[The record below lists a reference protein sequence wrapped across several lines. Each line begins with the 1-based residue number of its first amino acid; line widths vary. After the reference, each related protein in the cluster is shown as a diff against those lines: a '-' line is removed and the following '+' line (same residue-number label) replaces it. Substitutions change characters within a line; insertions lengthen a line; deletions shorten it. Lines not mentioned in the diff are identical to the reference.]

1 MPASML
7 ASLTAFLNDP
17 AFSLGGFAA
26 SRAEALGALLGV
38 WMVLCNLRVH
48 PLGWL
53 LAILSSMLY
62 LLVFWEAR
70 LYGDASLQILFIVM
84 AAWGWWWWRRG
95 GTAAGGD
102 GADSEALA
110 GERGVRRL
118 GLRGRLTAL
127 LAMAALWPAFGWL
140 LWRFTNTDVPWWDA
154 FPTAGSVVAT
164 VLLGLKCTEN
174 WPAWL
179 VVNLVGAAL
188 FAWKGLWLTV
198 GLYGIFAALSVV
210 GWRAWTRREAAA
222 APQGGA

>member
-1 MPASML
+1 ML
-7 ASLTAFLNDP
+7 SSLTTFLNDP
-17 AFSLGGFAA
+17 AFSVGTLVA

-53 LAILSSMLY
+53 LAILSSLLY

-70 LYGDASLQILFIVM
+70 LYGEAALQILFVVM
-84 AAWGWWWWRRG
+84 AAWGWRQWRRAASKVRLGEG
-95 GTAAGGD
+95 GEPPRG
-102 GADSEALA
+102 EA
-110 GERGVRRL
+110 GVRRL
-118 GLRGRLTAL
+118 DLRGRLVAL

-154 FPTAGSVVAT
+154 FTTSGSVVAT
-164 VLLGLKCTEN
+164 VLLGLKCIEN

-179 VVNLVGAAL
+179 VVNLVGVAL

-198 GLYGIFAALSVV
+198 GLYAIFAALSLV
-210 GWRAWTRREAAA
+210 GWRAWVRREAMAPARSAA
-222 APQGGA
+222 

>member
-1 MPASML
+1 MHS
-7 ASLTAFLNDP
+7 SLTTFLNDP
-17 AFSLGGFAA
+17 AFAVGALVA

-53 LAILSSMLY
+53 LAILSSLLY
-62 LLVFWEAR
+62 LLVFWESR
-70 LYGDASLQILFIVM
+70 LYGEAALQVLFIVM
-84 AAWGWWWWRRG
+84 AAWGWWQWRRAAWRIG
-95 GTAAGGD
+95 VGTGNEPSRG
-102 GADSEALA
+102 EA
-110 GERGVRRL
+110 GVRRL
-118 GLRGRLTAL
+118 DLRGRLTAL

-179 VVNLVGAAL
+179 VVNLVGVAL

-198 GLYGIFAALSVV
+198 GLYAIFAALSLV
-210 GWRAWTRREAAA
+210 GWRAWAQREAAA
-222 APQGGA
+222 VPQGGA

>member
-1 MPASML
+1 ML
-7 ASLTAFLNDP
+7 SSLTAFLNDP
-17 AFSLGGFAA
+17 AFSVGGLIA
-26 SRAEALGALLGV
+26 SRAETLGALLGV

-53 LAILSSMLY
+53 LAILSSLLY

-70 LYGDASLQILFIVM
+70 LYGEAALQVLFIVM
-84 AAWGWWWWRRG
+84 AAWGWWQWRR
-95 GTAAGGD
+95 AASRLGVSKG
-102 GADSEALA
+102 
-110 GERGVRRL
+110 GERPRGEAGVRRL
-118 GLRGRLTAL
+118 DLRGRLATL

-154 FPTAGSVVAT
+154 FTTSGSVVAT

-179 VVNLVGAAL
+179 LVNLVGVAL

-198 GLYGIFAALSVV
+198 GLYAIFAGLSLV
-210 GWRAWTRREAAA
+210 GWRAWRRLEAAGQPPRSTA
-222 APQGGA
+222 